1 MRLIKSCIHCDI
13 DFDVYSPH
21 KSRVGGKINECPDC
35 VEELGT
41 ETAVEY
47 LGVCM
52 GEGKQGGVQI
62 LSFADERSRATYLK
76 EWRNNSGQNKGKSC
90 QIGRHTSSMQGLKFK
105 KIGETVANAN
115 HKGRVE

>member
-1 MRLIKSCIHCDI
+1 MHLMKNCVYCDI
-13 DFDVYSPH
+13 EFNVYSPQ
-21 KSRVGGKINECPDC
+21 KVRVGGKINECPDC
-35 VEELGT
+35 VEEYGT
-41 ETAVEY
+41 ETAVPY

-62 LSFADERSRATYLK
+62 LAFDNEASRASYLK

-105 KIGETVANAN
+105 KVGETPANTN
-115 HKGRVE
+115 HKGKL